1 MRFEALDASGMD
13 QIHEGTLTLL
23 SATGTVFHS
32 RQALKAFAEAGADV
46 DFDRHL
52 VKLNRGLVEH
62 ALAKASGR
70 FRLWRRGGDGQIDLM
85 DGTTRGHNVGGCI
98 HVIDE
103 KTGLVRDACQSD
115 LERLTVLIDAL
126 DNIHVCRPVA
136 YPQEY
141 PAAVRDVLTAATMIR
156 LTEKPYGVSAYSPEN
171 QKIILRLA
179 DVVAGGRER
188 LVKRPFVWGSICPI
202 SPLTYTESTA
212 DILIGWAAAGLP
224 VAIAPCPICGGSS
237 PVTLAG
243 TLVQQNAEFLAG
255 LVLAHIIRPGI
266 DVKYTSRPI
275 PMDMRSGL
283 ANFGAIEMGL
293 MSAGVVQLA
302 KRYGVCSDVYG
313 LGTSSLNLD
322 ERAGY
327 EKAMNGLLPALAGA
341 DLIAACGMLDNAL
354 TSNAEQLVIDNE
366 MLAMIFRAL
375 RGIAITPDTLA
386 LDLIARVGP
395 KGDFLSNPHT
405 VQFMREE
412 LLVPRLSARA
422 AQGRGSEDSSL
433 LGMARRMSEEIL
445 RDHAPASLPKDMV
458 SEIESILAPVSRKS
472 E

>member
-1 MRFEALDASGMD
+1 MEFEALDASGMGE
-13 QIHEGTLTLL
+13 IHDATLSLL
-23 SATGTVFHS
+23 STTGAVFHS
-32 RQALKAFAEAGADV
+32 TQALKAFAEAGAEV

-52 VKLNRGLVEH
+52 VRLGENLVEQT
-62 ALAKASGR
+62 LAKASGR
-70 FRLWRRGGDGQIDLM
+70 FRLWRRSGDGAIDLM
-85 DGTTRGHNVGGCI
+85 DGTARGHNVGGCI
-98 HVIDE
+98 HILDE

-115 LERLTVLIDAL
+115 LDRLTMLIDAL

-141 PAAVRDVLTAATMIR
+141 PASVRDILTAATMIR
-156 LTEKPYGVSAYSPEN
+156 LTEKPYGVSAYSPDN

-179 DVVAGGRER
+179 DTVAGGREK
-188 LVKRPFVWGSICPI
+188 LVRRPFIWGSICPK

-212 DILIGWAAAGLP
+212 DILIGWARAGLP

-243 TLVQQNAEFLAG
+243 TLVLQNAEFLAG
-255 LVLAHIIRPGI
+255 FVLAHIIRPGI

-293 MSAGVVQLA
+293 MSAAIVQLS
-302 KRYGVCSDVYG
+302 KKYRVCSDVYG
-313 LGTSSLNLD
+313 LGTSSAHLD

-354 TSNAEQLVIDNE
+354 TSNAVQLVIDNE

-375 RGIAITPDTLA
+375 RGIRVTPDTLA
-386 LDLIARVGP
+386 LDLIARVGHE
-395 KGDFLSNPHT
+395 GDFLSDPHT

-412 LLVPRLSARA
+412 LHVSGLSVRT
-422 AQGRGSEDSSL
+422 AQGPGSEDSSL
-433 LGMARRMSEEIL
+433 LGMARMKSEEIL
-445 RDHAPASLPKDMV
+445 RDHAPAHLPRDMV
-458 SEIESILAPVSRKS
+458 SEIESIVAPVSRKA
-472 E
+472 